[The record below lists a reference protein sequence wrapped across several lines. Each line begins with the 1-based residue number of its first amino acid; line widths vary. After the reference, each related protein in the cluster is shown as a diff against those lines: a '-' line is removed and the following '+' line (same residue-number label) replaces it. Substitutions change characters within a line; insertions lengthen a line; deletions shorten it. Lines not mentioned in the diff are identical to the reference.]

1 MPHNDD
7 PILISQ
13 VLNGHT
19 AAFSILVDRYKD
31 LVYTIALKILRN
43 HEDAEETAM
52 DAFLKAF
59 QALKTFKGNARF
71 STWLYRIVFNTAISK
86 TRQKREFF
94 SHIDNFQPYEAIS
107 EESPFADLH
116 TVNVDEQVEVMEKA
130 MKKLDDDESL
140 LLEMYYR
147 HDCSVEDISSVTGLT
162 ISNVKVKLF
171 RTRKKLLLLMNA
183 QTNNSNKIN
192 SAAGSKS
199 RVETMDYQG
208 KE

>member
-31 LVYTIALKILRN
+31 LAYTIALKILRN

-71 STWLYRIVFNTAISK
+71 STWLYRIVFNSAISK

-116 TVNVDEQVEVMEKA
+116 KVNVDEQVEVMEKA

-162 ISNVKVKLF
+162 VSNVKVKLF
-171 RTRKKLLLLMNA
+171 RTRKKLLLLMN
-183 QTNNSNKIN
+183 QNTVSGNDV
-192 SAAGSKS
+192 KS
-199 RVETMDYQG
+199 SPRLDKKMTM
-208 KE
+208 KNT